1 MDNLVTMNRSLGP
14 VSVGTGNGHQGFML
28 GSRESPES
36 PTPVGQA
43 RPERLPARDRVVR
56 REALF
61 ERLSETPP
69 GGVVLVCGPAGS
81 GKTVL
86 LRSWVEAGG
95 FGERVAWVGLE
106 PGERDA
112 QRFRLSLIDALAGAV
127 DEEGAGRAGS
137 PDGKAVLERL
147 VPGLDSLEEPVVLV
161 IDDLHELGSAEALG
175 WLELFLARMPAK
187 LRLVLASRGEPQ
199 LGLHRLRLAGALTE
213 IRGRD
218 LRFSAEETRGLL
230 EASGIEL
237 SDDGVAL
244 LQERTEGWVGGL
256 RLAAISLGGH
266 PDPERFVSE
275 FSGSE
280 RTVAGYLVAEV
291 LESQRPEVREVLLRT
306 SILDR
311 VSGALADFLTGG
323 SGSERILQELE
334 DANAFVSSLDAARSW
349 FRYHH
354 LFADCLRLELRLT
367 DPASIEALNRKAAF
381 WYEEHGSPVEAIRHA
396 QAAREWSYAARL
408 LGESYIG
415 LILDGRLAIVHEL
428 LAAFPPEALT
438 ENPDLAIALA
448 GARVFEGRFEDAAS
462 FVDLADRR
470 SAKMADEQR
479 WRFDLRLANM
489 RLWVARLRG
498 DLSTALQAMESVEAA
513 LAAQPAGEAAW
524 STDLRATALLNLGI
538 TELWAFRIAN
548 ARSHLE
554 EALALVRRAERPYL
568 EITCIAHLGMLAAF
582 GEETIANGVGLAEQA
597 ITSAETRGWGDD
609 PVIAPALAMG
619 GIELV
624 CLGRFEEAERWLDRA
639 ERVLAPE
646 VEGMTEVVT
655 QHAIGLL
662 RFAQGRLGE
671 ALAAFHAAERL
682 KASLSE
688 DAMTIDPRG
697 VLLQVHARMGDT
709 AAAHAVLAE
718 LSDEDRGRAGMRVGE
733 AAVHLAEDSPEQAL
747 KVLAPVIEDA
757 EKTVRLRT
765 ASIAALLF
773 DAVAREEL
781 GDTRAAGQ
789 SLDRALDLAEPEGI
803 VLPFALAGIRE
814 LLERPPAQDD
824 SPSAALRD
832 PRCARRLTRARS
844 WRGGPDVRGA
854 ERGRIARRQI
864 PAEQP
869 DGTRDRGRALR
880 FAQHGAYASAP
891 YLLQARRPQ
900 PPRGRRPRAGARVA
914 CTLARPLVPD
924 AQQRRS
930 DSNGPRMEGTE
941 RPRHGCLRRDRQ
953 DPDPHVGPRLC
964 PALARRR
971 PLEVVARQ
979 RRGACAA
986 RRLAGS
992 ACGGKRHRL
1001 SRVDG
1006 GHRQRPP
1013 QATRWTPSS

>member
-1 MDNLVTMNRSLGP
+1 MI
-14 VSVGTGNGHQGFML
+14 
-28 GSRESPES
+28 
-36 PTPVGQA
+36 
-43 RPERLPARDRVVR
+43 R

-61 ERLSETPP
+61 ERLSATPP

-112 QRFRLSLIDALAGAV
+112 QRFWLSLIDALAGAV
-127 DEEGAGRAGS
+127 DEEELVERVHPMPS
-137 PDGKAVLERL
+137 FDGEAVLERL
-147 VPGLDSLEEPVVLV
+147 LPGLDSLEEPVVLV

-187 LRLVLASRGEPQ
+187 LRLVLASREEPQ

-237 SDDGVAL
+237 SDKGVAL

-334 DANAFVSSLDAARSW
+334 EANAFVSSLDAARSW

-354 LFADCLRLELRLT
+354 LFADFLRLELRLT
-367 DPASIEALNRKAAF
+367 DPASIEALNRKAAL
-381 WYEEHGSPVEAIRHA
+381 WYEEHGFPVEAIRHA

-415 LILDGRLAIVHEL
+415 LILDGRLATVHEL

-448 GARVFEGRFEDAAS
+448 GARIFEGRFEDAAS

-470 SAKMADEQR
+470 SATMADEQR
-479 WRFDLRLANM
+479 WPFNLRLANV

-524 STDLRATALLNLGI
+524 STDLRATALFNLGI

-582 GEETIANGVGLAEQA
+582 GEETIPNGVKLAEEA

-624 CLGRFEEAERWLDRA
+624 YLGRFEEAERWLDRA

-671 ALAAFHAAERL
+671 ALAAFHATERL
-682 KASLSE
+682 KARLSE
-688 DAMTIDPRG
+688 DAMTIDPRS
-697 VLLQVHARMGDT
+697 VLLQAHARMGDR
-709 AAAHAVLAE
+709 AAAHAVLAK
-718 LSDEDRGRAGMRVGE
+718 LSDEDRGWAGMRVGE

-747 KVLAPVIEDA
+747 KVLAPVIEGA
-757 EKTVRLRT
+757 EDTVQLRT
-765 ASIAALLF
+765 ASIEALLF

-803 VLPFALAGIRE
+803 VLPFALAPIRE
-814 LLERPPAQDD
+814 LLERYPRHKTTHPALL
-824 SPSAALRD
+824 SEIL
-832 PRCARRLTRARS
+832 
-844 WRGGPDVRGA
+844 DVRAGSPGPARGDAAPLSEELSEA
-854 ERGRIARRQI
+854 ELRVVRYLPSNLTAPEIA
-864 PAEQP
+864 AELFVSP
-869 DGTRDRGRALR
+869 NTVRTHLR
-880 FAQHGAYASAP
+880 HIYSK
-891 YLLQARRPQ
+891 LD
-900 PPRGRRPRAGARVA
+900 
-914 CTLARPLVPD
+914 TH
-924 AQQRRS
+924 S
-930 DSNGPRMEGTE
+930 
-941 RPRHGCLRRDRQ
+941 
-953 DPDPHVGPRLC
+953 
-964 PALARRR
+964 
-971 PLEVVARQ
+971 
-979 RRGACAA
+979 RRGAVDRA
-986 RRLAGS
+986 RELGLLAP
-992 ACGGKRHRL
+992 
-1001 SRVDG
+1001 SRV
-1006 GHRQRPP
+1006 R
-1013 QATRWTPSS
+1013 